1 MKKLSL
7 LILSFVLL
15 ISCAACSPDEQT
27 DEIEKDQGNKAEI
40 KSVPRSTDYK
50 VEIKTLSDSVKA
62 EDGTELVSVS
72 AQYPVITNP
81 ENLENVDEINKMY
94 ADNAQAYV
102 DAVKADFDKKVTE
115 AYANDPES
123 FEKYTFEASCIV
135 TYNKN
140 CFLSIKRDYEERF
153 DDFVGKETYADVF
166 DMSVGLPLYAD
177 EIITGSNEDIMSI
190 IFLGFSAVAD
200 QYPNRFVDGY
210 VDILNSAISGTEFYL
225 TDSSMVFVLQP
236 GIATY
241 PEYGCLTFEFP
252 YEGNEAY
259 FLKLYEK

>member
-15 ISCAACSPDEQT
+15 ISCAACSPDEQP
-27 DEIEKDQGNKAEI
+27 DETEKDQGNKTEI
-40 KSVPRSTDYK
+40 ESVPRSTEYK

-62 EDGTELVSVS
+62 EDGTELISVS

-81 ENLENVDEINKMY
+81 EDLENVDEINKMY
-94 ADNAQAYV
+94 EDNAKGYV
-102 DAVKADFDKKVTE
+102 DAVKADFDKRVTE
-115 AYANDPES
+115 AYATAPET
-123 FEKYTFEASCIV
+123 FEKYTFNSSCIV

-140 CFLSIKRDYEERF
+140 CFLSVKRDYEEKF
-153 DDFVGKETYADVF
+153 DGFVGKETYADVF

-177 EIITGSNEDIMSI
+177 EIITGDNEDIMSI

-200 QYPNRFVDGY
+200 QYPDRFVEGY

-225 TDSSMVFVLQP
+225 TDSAMVFVLQP

-241 PEYGCLTFEFP
+241 AEYGCFTFEFP

-259 FLKLYEK
+259 FLKLYER